1 MSFLVRTSRR
11 PRTFSV
17 KITPNTFKHTTSRV
31 HKRSN
36 FIIGSLLCHL
46 IVIFCDVQNECRRR
60 NVKHMQCFL
69 CDTIDMSWRTLD

>member
-17 KITPNTFKHTTSRV
+17 KITTNTFKLTTSRV
-31 HKRSN
+31 HTRSN

-46 IVIFCDVQNECRRR
+46 IVIFVMFKL
-60 NVKHMQCFL
+60 NVAVA
-69 CDTIDMSWRTLD
+69 MSNTCSAFYVTP